1 MKIATKCDPTS
12 RSRDK
17 FDITEILVSLK
28 IGMLSHENVPR
39 NDLLIFSSSYL
50 DTNLKHLANSFYF
63 LIFVRKKLYIEVF

>member
-39 NDLLIFSSSYL
+39 NDLLIFFIKLSRYKFETPCEFIL
-50 DTNLKHLANSFYF
+50 F
-63 LIFVRKKLYIEVF
+63 LNIR